1 MRKDKPVF
9 TCIRQR
15 INSNTI
21 DTRVIKNIGSTCI
34 IMIFTL
40 YITSVINRFLFKFLG
55 TVNSYVYMLIVE
67 IKNLNTIFWVLQKD
81 YWVWLHLTKMYLL
94 AFKSKLKV
102 TTRILFSTVH
112 FYVKIATLFRNV
124 FKNLTYPH
132 ASFAFL
138 PFSLNKNSYMY
149 FLKKK
154 TTKKPLIYFQHIFPY
169 DYFGF
174 LCKSPILPYFD
185 PTYLIKTGSNPL
197 YFPL

>member
-67 IKNLNTIFWVLQKD
+67 IKNLNTIF
-81 YWVWLHLTKMYLL
+81 
-94 AFKSKLKV
+94 
-102 TTRILFSTVH
+102 
-112 FYVKIATLFRNV
+112 
-124 FKNLTYPH
+124 
-132 ASFAFL
+132 
-138 PFSLNKNSYMY
+138 
-149 FLKKK
+149 
-154 TTKKPLIYFQHIFPY
+154 
-169 DYFGF
+169 
-174 LCKSPILPYFD
+174 
-185 PTYLIKTGSNPL
+185 
-197 YFPL
+197 